1 MIFLYNLQLCM
12 CRSVVRW
19 QRCYSHPTSSARTVS
34 RSVSLLGTFFTF
46 FVPCRRGMHL
56 PVQEFADE
64 AVSIDGDDSLKDR
77 PRGSILS
84 FRRMAHVAKHKK
96 SVLVLHKGHCV
107 VFLSGSFLILA
118 NSECSDTQRNCS
130 KDKPPFPPFP
140 PRNFEPPSDA
150 RRTVVSK
157 SV

>member
-1 MIFLYNLQLCM
+1 M

-107 VFLSGSFLILA
+107 VFLSGSFLQIQNVQTHSA
-118 NSECSDTQRNCS
+118 IVQRTNHLFRLSHRGTLSHHQTRGEPSCQNPF
-130 KDKPPFPPFP
+130 KPFWHEFVC
-140 PRNFEPPSDA
+140 E
-150 RRTVVSK
+150 V
-157 SV
+157 